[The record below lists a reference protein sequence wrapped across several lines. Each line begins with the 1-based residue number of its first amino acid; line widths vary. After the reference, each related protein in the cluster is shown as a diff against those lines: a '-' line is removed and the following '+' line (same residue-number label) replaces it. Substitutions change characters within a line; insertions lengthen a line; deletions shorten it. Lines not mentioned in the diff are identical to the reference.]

1 MLFTKLN
8 VPKYPVAK
16 PNKLGGTPN
25 FKDTQY
31 NKATKPQM
39 DTSANIENFCV
50 TLRKIII
57 IWKIG

>member
-16 PNKLGGTPN
+16 LNKLGGTPN

-31 NKATKPQM
+31 NKATKPQFYSVAKIM
-39 DTSANIENFCV
+39 
-50 TLRKIII
+50 III
-57 IWKIG
+57 

>member
-16 PNKLGGTPN
+16 LNKLGGTPN

-31 NKATKPQM
+31 NKVTKPQFY
-39 DTSANIENFCV
+39 SVA
-50 TLRKIII
+50 KIRISNQSH
-57 IWKIG
+57 